1 MARTSDI
8 KTKQTKKNILFQA
21 FLLYSKMLY
30 KDVTFDELEKVTNLS
45 RGALLH
51 HVKTKENLFKM
62 VVENSLTD
70 RSSVIEIPLKEKDCL
85 KHFIQDFIEKCQD
98 VVKTMKSLGIKN
110 INLAFYNIECN
121 AINHYEGYGKV
132 AMQMHNV
139 EIKGWTNAIKKA
151 IQNREVKSDIDP
163 ELFARLFLNAYL
175 GHAYTS
181 AKEENGCDIN
191 LLNNELMTLYKA
203 IKV

>member
-1 MARTSDI
+1 
-8 KTKQTKKNILFQA
+8 
-21 FLLYSKMLY
+21 MLY
-30 KDVTFDELEKVTNLS
+30 KDVTFDELESATNLS
-45 RGALLH
+45 RGALLY

-62 VVENSLTD
+62 VVENSLTE

-85 KHFIQDFIEKCQD
+85 KHFIQDFVEKCHD
-98 VVKTMKSLGIKN
+98 VVKTMKTLGIDN

-121 AINHYEGYGKV
+121 AINHYDGYGKI

-151 IQNREVKSDIDP
+151 IHNKEVRSDIDT

-181 AKEENGCDIN
+181 AKEEYGCDIG
-191 LLNNELMTLYKA
+191 LLSKELMTLYKA
-203 IKV
+203 IKA